1 MVRVRECVI
10 AAWALGLVVLLS
22 SAGGCGS
29 ASNNFQGDDAG
40 DNGGSGGGSGGS
52 TSGGSSGASG
62 SSGSSSGSIFNNP
75 SDDAAAAA
83 CSGGGL
89 GCYVPPNC
97 TTSIT
102 GTVYDPAGANPL
114 YNVVVFIPNDPK
126 GALTPIKKGTNTCS
140 SCDVSIGDYVTATTS
155 RADGTFTLTGVPATT
170 HVPLVVQIGKWRR
183 EVFLSQVKACTN
195 NVLPGSSLTR
205 LPAKRSEGDIPQMA
219 LVTGGA
225 DNLGCFLEGV
235 GLDPSEYGKPGG
247 GGRLDIYQGLP
258 IGANILGIALGRS
271 APGLTGGG
279 AGDCTTDN
287 ANCVW
292 NSKANFE
299 KYDIVLLSCE
309 GNAFDPDD
317 DGGDGGR
324 GGGGGRGGM
333 SNKTPTAK
341 QALHDWL
348 NEGGKVFATHYHYT
362 WFRNSPQPDFQ
373 AVANWL
379 GSSGAQGGNAP
390 YDIDT
395 SFPKGKVL
403 DQWLGTVKALT
414 GTQITLNNVANSVS
428 TVNATAQRWIYD
440 PTNSY
445 VKYLSFVTPIGGIPV
460 TSTDG
465 GELPAQY
472 CGKAVFSDLHAGGS
486 PMGDIPGNCSGPPLT
501 AQLKALEFLFFDL
514 SACVSVD
521 NQPPP
526 PPPQPAK

>member
-1 MVRVRECVI
+1 MVRLRETVI
-10 AAWALGLVVLLS
+10 ATWALGFVVLFAS
-22 SAGGCGS
+22 SSGCGS
-29 ASNNFQGDDAG
+29 SKDNPLGDDG
-40 DNGGSGGGSGGS
+40 GFGGSSGSGGGSTTS
-52 TSGGSSGASG
+52 SSASSGGGGPVFTS
-62 SSGSSSGSIFNNP
+62 P
-75 SDDAAAAA
+75 TDDAAAAD

-89 GCYVPPNC
+89 KCYVPPNC
-97 TTSIT
+97 TTSIS

-114 YNVVVFIPNDPK
+114 YNVVVFVPDDAK
-126 GALTPIKKGTNTCS
+126 GALPPIKQGTNTCS

-155 RADGTFTLTGVPATT
+155 AADGTFTLSGVPATT

-183 EVFLSQVKACTN
+183 EVFLPQVKACTN
-195 NVLPGSSLTR
+195 NVLQGSSLTR
-205 LPAKRSEGDIPQMA
+205 LPAKRAEGDIPQMA

-225 DNLGCFLEGV
+225 DNLGCFLRGV
-235 GLDPSEYGKPGG
+235 GLDPTEYSAPGG

-258 IGANILGIALGRS
+258 AAQNILNLASVGG

-279 AGDCTTDN
+279 AGNCTSDN
-287 ANCVW
+287 AACVW
-292 NSKANFE
+292 NSKPNFE

-309 GNAFDPDD
+309 GDAFDPDD
-317 DGGDGGR
+317 EAEGGR
-324 GGGGGRGGM
+324 GGGFNRGGM
-333 SNKTPTAK
+333 SNKTRSSK

-348 NEGGKVFATHYHYT
+348 DEGGKVFATHYHYT

-373 AVANWL
+373 GVANWL

-414 GTQITLNNVANSVS
+414 GTQINLNNVAMSVS

-440 PTNSY
+440 PSDAY
-445 VKYLSFVTPIGGIPV
+445 VKYLSFVTPIGGIPA
-460 TSTDG
+460 TSSDG
-465 GELPAQY
+465 GESPPQY

-486 PMGDIPGNCSGPPLT
+486 PSGDIPGSCSGPPLSP
-501 AQLKALEFLFFDL
+501 QLKALEFLFFDL